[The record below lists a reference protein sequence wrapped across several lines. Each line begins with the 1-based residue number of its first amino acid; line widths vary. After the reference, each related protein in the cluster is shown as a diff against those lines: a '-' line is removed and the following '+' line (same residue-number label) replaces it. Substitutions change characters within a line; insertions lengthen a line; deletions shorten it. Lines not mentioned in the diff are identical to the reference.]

1 MRFLNSA
8 KIKDKRVLLR
18 LDLNV
23 PLDEVGNITD
33 DNRIRKSL
41 PTINYI
47 LKKNPKQII
56 IISHL
61 GRPKGRIISKL
72 KLIKVSRRLRNL
84 LKRDVTKT
92 RDCINIKLPSTKII
106 VLENLRFHKEEK
118 KNNILFAKKLSK
130 YADIYINDAFGTAHR
145 KHASNNAI
153 TKFLPSYAGLLIK
166 EELEKLNLRKSK
178 KPIMAILGFA
188 KLSDKIDLLK
198 LLLKK
203 VDKVIFAGLVTFTF
217 IKAQGYEIGLTQ
229 IDTKK
234 LRTAKLLLKKYKN
247 KIVLPVD
254 VKVAINTSSK
264 PITVSIKK
272 IPDKYIGYDI
282 GPESFKLFTKH
293 LSKAKTIFW
302 NGPLGMFENRKYARS
317 THKMARFLSKK
328 RARIIVGGGDT
339 ANAVKRFE
347 KEFYHISTGGG
358 ASLELISGKKL
369 PAIIALEN
377 NSRKFK

>member
-1 MRFLNSA
+1 MKFLNSA

-23 PLDEVGNITD
+23 PLDEEGRITD
-33 DNRIRKSL
+33 DNRIKKSL
-41 PTINYI
+41 PTIKYI

-61 GRPKGRIISKL
+61 GRPKGKIISRFKL
-72 KLIKVSRRLRNL
+72 TKVARRLRNI
-84 LKRDVTKT
+84 LKQEIIKTK
-92 RDCINIKLPSTKII
+92 DCINIILPSIKIV

-118 KNNILFAKKLSK
+118 ENNKAFAKKLST

-166 EELEKLNLRKSK
+166 EELEKLNLRKLK
-178 KPIMAILGFA
+178 KPIIAILGFA
-188 KLSDKIDLLK
+188 KLSDKIDILK
-198 LLLKK
+198 SLLKK

-217 IKAQGYEIGLTQ
+217 LKAQGYEVGKTQ

-234 LRTAKLLLKKYKN
+234 IRTAKLMLKKYKN

-254 VKVAINTSSK
+254 VKVAVSKSSK
-264 PITVSIKK
+264 PMTVSIKD
-272 IPDKYIGYDI
+272 IPNKYTGYDI
-282 GPESFKLFTKH
+282 GPESFKLFTKE

-302 NGPLGMFENRKYARS
+302 NGPLGMYENRNYARS
-317 THKMARFLSKK
+317 TYKMAKLLSKK
-328 RARIIVGGGDT
+328 RARVIVGGGDT

-347 KEFYHISTGGG
+347 KDLYHVSKGGG
-358 ASLELISGKKL
+358 ASLALISGKKL

-377 NSRKFK
+377 NYKRI

>member
-1 MRFLNSA
+1 MKFLNSA
-8 KIKDKRVLLR
+8 KIKDKRILLR

-23 PLDEVGNITD
+23 PLDKLGNIID
-33 DNRIRKSL
+33 DSRIRKSL

-47 LKKNPKQII
+47 LKKKPKQII

-72 KLIKVSRRLRNL
+72 KLTKISRRLRNI
-84 LKRDVTKT
+84 LKQDVTKT
-92 RDCINIKLPSTKII
+92 RDCINIKLPSTKIV

-118 KNNILFAKKLSK
+118 KNNAVFSKKLSTH
-130 YADIYINDAFGTAHR
+130 ADIFINDAFGTAHR
-145 KHASNNAI
+145 KHASNNDI
-153 TKFLPSYAGLLIK
+153 TRYIPSYAGLLIK

-178 KPIMAILGFA
+178 KPIIAILGFA
-188 KLSDKIDLLK
+188 KLSDKIDMLK
-198 LLLKK
+198 SLLKK

-217 IKAQGYEIGLTQ
+217 LKAQGYNVGKTP

-254 VKVAINTSSK
+254 VKVAVSESSK
-264 PITVSIKK
+264 PMTISIKD

-293 LSKAKTIFW
+293 LSKAKTVFW
-302 NGPLGMFENRKYARS
+302 NGPLGMYENRNYARS
-317 THKMARFLSKK
+317 TYKMAKLLSKK
-328 RARIIVGGGDT
+328 RARVIVGGGDT

-347 KEFYHISTGGG
+347 KDLYHVSTGGG

-369 PAIIALEN
+369 PAIIALED

>member
-198 LLLKK
+198 SLLKK

-234 LRTAKLLLKKYKN
+234 LRTAKLLLKKYKD

-302 NGPLGMFENRKYARS
+302 NGPLGMFENRNYARS

>member
-1 MRFLNSA
+1 MKFLNSA

-23 PLDEVGNITD
+23 PLDNKGNITD
-33 DNRIRKSL
+33 DSRIRKSL

-56 IISHL
+56 IMSHL
-61 GRPKGRIISKL
+61 GRPKGKIISKF
-72 KLIKVSRRLRNL
+72 KLTKVARRLKNL
-84 LKRDVTKT
+84 LKQEVTKT
-92 RDCINIKLPSTKII
+92 RDCINIKLPSTKIV

-118 KNNILFAKKLSK
+118 KNNKAFAKKLSQ

-153 TKFLPSYAGLLIK
+153 TRFLPSYAGMLIK
-166 EELEKLNLRKSK
+166 KELEKLNLRKSK
-178 KPIMAILGFA
+178 KPIVAILGFA

-198 LLLKK
+198 VLLKK

-217 IKAQGYEIGLTQ
+217 LKAQGYNTGKTP
-229 IDTKK
+229 IDAKK

-254 VKVAINTSSK
+254 VKVAINESSK
-264 PITVSIKK
+264 PMTVSIKN

-282 GPESFKLFTKH
+282 GPESFKLFTKN

-302 NGPLGMFENRKYARS
+302 NGPLGMFENRNYARS
-317 THKMARFLSKK
+317 THKMAKYLSKK
-328 RARIIVGGGDT
+328 RARVIVGGGDT

-347 KEFYHISTGGG
+347 KDFYHISTGGG

-377 NSRKFK
+377 NSKKFK

>member
-1 MRFLNSA
+1 L
-8 KIKDKRVLLR
+8 
-18 LDLNV
+18 
-23 PLDEVGNITD
+23 T
-33 DNRIRKSL
+33 
-41 PTINYI
+41 
-47 LKKNPKQII
+47 
-56 IISHL
+56 
-61 GRPKGRIISKL
+61 
-72 KLIKVSRRLRNL
+72 KVTRRLRNL
-84 LKRDVTKT
+84 LKQEITKT
-92 RDCINIKLPSTKII
+92 RDCINIKLPSTKIV

-118 KNNILFAKKLSK
+118 KNNAVFAKKLSTH
-130 YADIYINDAFGTAHR
+130 ADLFINDAFGTAHR

-153 TKFLPSYAGLLIK
+153 TRYIPSYAGLLIK

-178 KPIMAILGFA
+178 KPIIAILGFA
-188 KLSDKIDLLK
+188 KLSDKIDMLK
-198 LLLKK
+198 SLLKK

-217 IKAQGYEIGLTQ
+217 LKAQGYNVGKTP

-254 VKVAINTSSK
+254 VKVAVSESSK
-264 PITVSIKK
+264 PMTVSIKD

-293 LSKAKTIFW
+293 LSKAKTVFW
-302 NGPLGMFENRKYARS
+302 NGPLGMYENRNYARS
-317 THKMARFLSKK
+317 TYKMAKLLSKK
-328 RARIIVGGGDT
+328 RARVIVGGGDT

-347 KEFYHISTGGG
+347 KDLYHVSTGGG

-369 PAIIALEN
+369 PAIIALED

>member
-1 MRFLNSA
+1 MKFLNSA

-23 PLDEVGNITD
+23 PLDEEGKIID
-33 DNRIRKSL
+33 DNRIKKSL

-47 LKKNPKQII
+47 LKQHPKQII

-61 GRPKGRIISKL
+61 GRPKGKIISKL
-72 KLIKVSRRLRNL
+72 KLTKVAIRLRNL
-84 LKRDVTKT
+84 LKQEIIKT
-92 RDCINIKLPSTKII
+92 RDCINIKLPSTKIV

-118 KNNILFAKKLSK
+118 KNNAAFAKKLSTH
-130 YADIYINDAFGTAHR
+130 ADIFVNDAFGTAHR

-153 TKFLPSYAGLLIK
+153 TRYIPSYAGLLIK

-178 KPIMAILGFA
+178 KPIIAILGFA
-188 KLSDKIDLLK
+188 KLSDKIDMLK
-198 LLLKK
+198 SLLKK

-217 IKAQGYEIGLTQ
+217 LKAQGYNVGKTP

-254 VKVAINTSSK
+254 VRVAASESSK
-264 PITVSIKK
+264 PMIVSIKD

-293 LSKAKTIFW
+293 LIKAKTVFW
-302 NGPLGMFENRKYARS
+302 NGPLGMYENRNYARS
-317 THKMARFLSKK
+317 TYKMAKLLSKK
-328 RARIIVGGGDT
+328 RARVIVGGGDT

-347 KEFYHISTGGG
+347 KDLYHVSTGGG

-377 NSRKFK
+377 NYKRI